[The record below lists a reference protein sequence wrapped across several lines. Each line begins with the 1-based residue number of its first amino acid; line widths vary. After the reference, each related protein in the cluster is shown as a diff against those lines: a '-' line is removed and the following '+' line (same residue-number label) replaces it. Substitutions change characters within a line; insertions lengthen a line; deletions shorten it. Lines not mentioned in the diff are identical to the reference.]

1 MNPWL
6 EVRELRWQ
14 YQHRIAEELEAHEAF
29 LASGEAEAKYIAWRA
44 VMERK
49 GAAFRAY
56 KRAVEDALKS
66 GTPFP
71 E

>member
-29 LASGEAEAKYIAWRA
+29 LASDKVEAKYVAWRA
-44 VMERK
+44 AMERK
-49 GAAFRAY
+49 GVAFRAY

-66 GTPFP
+66 GILFP
-71 E
+71 G

>member
-29 LASGEAEAKYIAWRA
+29 LASSKADAKYLAWREA
-44 VMERK
+44 MERK

-56 KRAVEDALKS
+56 KKAIEDALKS
-66 GTPFP
+66 GIPYP
-71 E
+71 W